1 MVAVGAA
8 VVALGMVAAILSLGG
23 GGGDD
28 GPSWAAVEIDGGSFP
43 SFARAAG
50 DPAIGMK
57 APVVRGTDFGGGEVV
72 IAPTGRPQVV
82 VFLTHWCP
90 HCRNDVPA
98 LVSWWKDHGMVE
110 GVDVYAVSTW
120 ADASK
125 PNFPP
130 GRWLREEGWP
140 VPTLVDDKD
149 SSVGRAF
156 GLHGTPFWVFL
167 DGMGRVAGRL
177 EAELGGAG
185 LERALEMLGA

>member
-1 MVAVGAA
+1 
-8 VVALGMVAAILSLGG
+8 
-23 GGGDD
+23 
-28 GPSWAAVEIDGGSFP
+28 
-43 SFARAAG
+43 
-50 DPAIGMK
+50 
-57 APVVRGTDFGGGEVV
+57 
-72 IAPTGRPQVV
+72 
-82 VFLTHWCP
+82 
-90 HCRNDVPA
+90 
-98 LVSWWKDHGMVE
+98 MVE

-167 DGMGRVAGRL
+167 DGTGRVAGRL

-185 LERALEMLGA
+185 LERALELLGAQASTEPAG